1 MELVT
6 LGVNIV
12 MNTQE
17 ILVVVYF
24 CCVEVQNIA
33 QGFRHDVKV

>member
-12 MNTQE
+12 MNTQK

-24 CCVEVQNIA
+24 CCVKGQNVA
-33 QGFRHDVKV
+33 QGFHHDVKV